1 VSVLIDEDA
10 IARVVVVVVFGG
22 ARARKARGSETEVRE
37 ACVYMYDV
45 DDSALVSPIQRLPSA
60 KTDGSQRA
68 VKRCLVGVAKGNLP
82 YHET

>member
-1 VSVLIDEDA
+1 VSVLIDADA
-10 IARVVVVVVFGG
+10 ISAVVVVSGG

-37 ACVYMYDV
+37 ACVCMYDV

-60 KTDGSQRA
+60 KTDRSQRA